1 MSVRDGL
8 GIYLHHPSYHTTCRE
23 KVNQNKQHAPS
34 LATGNGRTDKTKH
47 GQNAAN
53 VSPPLPVTRTAGWPK
68 TLHLVTTRPYPEP
81 QFRALLTLCEFILEL
96 FNCESF
102 LRQILLNRFRLHD
115 GQSLVMCRV
124 LQTTALISSDY

>member
-8 GIYLHHPSYHTTCRE
+8 GIYLHRPSYHKTCRE

-53 VSPPLPVTRTAGWPK
+53 VSPPPARHP
-68 TLHLVTTRPYPEP
+68 
-81 QFRALLTLCEFILEL
+81 
-96 FNCESF
+96 
-102 LRQILLNRFRLHD
+102 NRWMAKNTPF
-115 GQSLVMCRV
+115 SN
-124 LQTTALISSDY
+124 Y